1 MKRKLAAVLLSTALC
16 VSMTAQAGAAAFDD
30 GEASVPAVLD
40 VSADPFTS
48 GDTSIEETETEEPE
62 ITPGEEVSDPS
73 QELETPSAEPGV
85 TPSVTPI
92 PDDTSEEP
100 EDPDIEVFDPDAG
113 IPDAT
118 PTPTPEPSVTPA
130 EDPEEP
136 DIFTSGDTLL
146 ALSQVVTEVDRDDWE
161 LADPANNRYK
171 LQKDDGTYYTS
182 TDGIVYIKT
191 VTDKSAPATDTQAHS
206 GQAGYYLFDAE
217 GYMLTGQ
224 QTVAPGTPG
233 CDITEE
239 EEFFFMDAA
248 HAIPLDEA
256 TGAEVTSFSP
266 VTTNMGQAQLKYWL
280 WTGTSFR
287 YYDSTGRFLSVEE
300 LKVIREASGNYTGY
314 YTINGENYCLDE
326 NGTPRTG
333 DVEIKDGVK
342 PGTYYFQ
349 ETPGENGIA
358 GAMLK
363 NQWHSRTTS
372 KGEQWRYFKGD
383 GRLYERGIVAT
394 RLDPE
399 TMGDSKYLLGAA
411 GYIQKNKMLKAAN
424 GYYYA
429 SDENGRVLINEMAT
443 FGNARYYFSSD
454 GRRVKWKNCWHR
466 CPGADNRFYYFGNTA
481 GRIVEKRGW
490 QKVVNTSGKMYGW
503 FYFPDDGNH
512 YVSRWM
518 DGIYYFKETGQL
530 ASGVTEV
537 NGKTYFFK
545 VSNANTRNGDMFKN
559 TMISYRNKWYYAG
572 PKGILA
578 QNRWVRYNGGYYYF
592 QDDFTLLT
600 NEFIQRGDTYGYV
613 DSSGKF
619 CTGWVVVNNAKN
631 QVRYLNPNGKGFLK
645 NTSKVIDGLR
655 YYFDSNGYRKNDLTS
670 SIKGPYYVEV
680 DRVNGVMTIFDSGR
694 TTPVKSIRVSVGLAG
709 TPTPTG
715 TYTLRSNLRW
725 QPLMGPSWGQYG
737 THVQYAGQGGIFVH
751 SVSGSSPNSYS
762 LPAAEYNKLGNP
774 ASHGCIRCC
783 VADAKWVYENC
794 NGATIKIFDGTYKAD
809 EVFKGPLGRRALVPL
824 YGSKNFDPT
833 DPLV

>member
-1 MKRKLAAVLLSTALC
+1 M
-16 VSMTAQAGAAAFDD
+16 
-30 GEASVPAVLD
+30 
-40 VSADPFTS
+40 
-48 GDTSIEETETEEPE
+48 
-62 ITPGEEVSDPS
+62 
-73 QELETPSAEPGV
+73 
-85 TPSVTPI
+85 
-92 PDDTSEEP
+92 
-100 EDPDIEVFDPDAG
+100 
-113 IPDAT
+113 
-118 PTPTPEPSVTPA
+118 
-130 EDPEEP
+130 
-136 DIFTSGDTLL
+136 
-146 ALSQVVTEVDRDDWE
+146 
-161 LADPANNRYK
+161 ADPANNRYK

>member
-62 ITPGEEVSDPS
+62 ITPGAEVSDPS
-73 QELETPSAEPGV
+73 RELETPSAEPGA

-118 PTPTPEPSVTPA
+118 PTPAPEPSVTPA

-314 YTINGENYCLDE
+314 YTINGEDYCLDE

-466 CPGADNRFYYFGNTA
+466 CPGADNRFYYFGSTA

-794 NGATIKIFDGTYKAD
+794 NGAAIKIFDGTYKAD

>member
-314 YTINGENYCLDE
+314 YTINGEDYCLDE

-503 FYFPDDGNH
+503 FYFPDDGNL

-578 QNRWVRYNGGYYYF
+578 QNRWVKYNGGYYYF

>member
-62 ITPGEEVSDPS
+62 ITPGAEVSDPS
-73 QELETPSAEPGV
+73 RELETPSEEPGA

-118 PTPTPEPSVTPA
+118 PTPAPEPSVTPA

-314 YTINGENYCLDE
+314 YTINGEDYCLDE

-466 CPGADNRFYYFGNTA
+466 CPGADNRFYYFGSTA

-518 DGIYYFKETGQL
+518 DGTYYFKETGQL

-578 QNRWVRYNGGYYYF
+578 QNRWVKYNGGYYYF

-613 DSSGKF
+613 DSTGKF

-694 TTPVKSIRVSVGLAG
+694 TTPVKSIRVSVGLVG

-794 NGATIKIFDGTYKAD
+794 NGAAIKIFDGTYKAD

>member
-62 ITPGEEVSDPS
+62 ITPGAEVSDPS

-85 TPSVTPI
+85 TPSVTPT

-333 DVEIKDGVK
+333 DMEIKDGVK

-466 CPGADNRFYYFGNTA
+466 CPGADNRFYYFGSTA

-503 FYFPDDGNH
+503 FYFPNDGNH

-518 DGIYYFKETGQL
+518 DGTYYFKETGQL

-578 QNRWVRYNGGYYYF
+578 QNRWVKYNGGYYYF